1 MAVRST
7 AMERVGRILA
17 RWKRAPECVDP
28 AVLARAAWRAAAGA
42 KVADQTVGVRLVRRH
57 FVVEVRDE
65 IWRRQL
71 LALRP
76 YLVANLK
83 RELGPEAVEDVEL
96 RLACPRKSP
105 GRLLEAPPAAPRKP
119 AVRDEAD
126 SIADPV
132 LGALYRVRRKRSTV

>member
-1 MAVRST
+1 MAVHST

-28 AVLARAAWRAAAGA
+28 ALLARAAWRAAAGE
-42 KVADQTVGVRLVRRH
+42 KVAAYTVDVRLVRRH
-57 FVVEVRDE
+57 LVVEVRDE

-76 YLVANLK
+76 HLMANLK
-83 RELGPEAVEDVEL
+83 RELGEEAVEEIEL

-105 GRLLEAPPAAPRKP
+105 GRLPGLPPAVRSKP
-119 AVRDEAD
+119 AIRDEAD

-132 LGALYRVRRKRSTV
+132 LGALYRARRKRSTA

>member
-1 MAVRST
+1 MAVHST

-28 AVLARAAWRAAAGA
+28 ALLAGAAWRVAAGE
-42 KVADQTVGVRLVRRH
+42 KVAAHTVDVRLVRRH
-57 FVVEVRDE
+57 LVVEVRDE

-76 YLVANLK
+76 FLLANLK
-83 RELGPEAVEDVEL
+83 RELGEEAVEEIEL
-96 RLACPRKSP
+96 RLASPRKSP
-105 GRLLEAPPAAPRKP
+105 GRVLEAPAAPRKP

-132 LGALYRVRRKRSTV
+132 LGALYRARRRRSTA